1 MNTFKKVT
9 GNLLREGTFKP
20 ILLILSLTPLG
31 WIIAEHFIRGLGAN
45 LIERI
50 LHQTGDLAL
59 SFLLITLAATPARQ
73 ITGWTWPLKLRRMAG
88 LFTFFYASL
97 HFLTYVAMERFFSW
111 DIIKKDI
118 MRPRIITGFVSFL
131 ILIPLAITS
140 SDLALLREGIK
151 RWQKF
156 HRLTYLAATAGI
168 IHYLWLV
175 KRDRKMP
182 LVYAAVFA
190 VFIAYRVVHW
200 ISRKRTKH

>member
-1 MNTFKKVT
+1 MNTFKKWT
-9 GNLLREGTFKP
+9 GRLLREETFKP

-31 WIIAEHFIRGLGAN
+31 WIIVEHFISGRGAN
-45 LIERI
+45 LIERL

-59 SFLLITLAATPARQ
+59 SFLLITLAATPARL
-73 ITGWTWPLKLRRMAG
+73 ITGWTWPLKLRRMSG

-131 ILIPLAITS
+131 VLIPLAITS

-151 RWQKF
+151 RWQKL

-190 VFIAYRVVHW
+190 AFMAYRAVHW
-200 ISRKRTKH
+200 MSRKRTKR